1 MKIRYLNMDLNIK
14 DLSLRERY
22 WGLEINRDCV
32 KLLELFS
39 SRKGFAVGRWG
50 SEPISGTNGSN
61 DNDVRAAIKKLKERL
76 GIRHGRIVSRIDDI
90 GVRHL
95 MTETPMLSY
104 PETEQWLMENISGF
118 LPAGISQEDVR
129 FSFQIGNEQVEQQNV
144 LLAIARKN
152 EISNHI
158 DTLKNIGFEVEAISS
173 GSSDLVNVL
182 ALQRDEFY
190 QDTIAIVNM
199 QAETTAIIICERG
212 HISFY
217 KEIRISATNKNLLV
231 AETPV
236 GAFQTRNYIEEGDN
250 SSQEWSDE
258 IKQVL
263 VDYWI
268 ETLGKKPVSKIML
281 TSNDETTL
289 EHGMSLQQ
297 ISPVEIMQPM
307 PEGAPENA
315 QPGFDYS
322 LPAGLALKGH
332 YPFLNTINF
341 LPVEHIARNA
351 EEREKRKSLRIMLIA
366 GSLFLVMLCMVQLVR
381 FYFAHQ
387 LSLSEDA
394 IFQMQSHIVT
404 LEKLK
409 NDNEKLSQRIRH
421 AREIIVNRSNHSQL
435 LWEISRLLPEK
446 LWLRELSVYESN
458 GSDKKSKT
466 TLNPAGSLRCA
477 MNGFAFS
484 EQQIA
489 QFLKALEDSER
500 FTTVRLLQT
509 KMISAKEVYEKS
521 KLRRVALIRFEVEG
535 GIGKIW

>member
-1 MKIRYLNMDLNIK
+1 MNLDIK
-14 DLSLRERY
+14 DISLRERY
-22 WGLEINRDCV
+22 WGLEICQNCV
-32 KLLELFS
+32 RMVELVQG
-39 SRKGFAVGRWG
+39 RKGISVARWG
-50 SEPISGTNGSN
+50 CEPISSNNNNGSRETWSA
-61 DNDVRAAIKKLKERL
+61 VKTLKARL
-76 GIRHGRIVSRIDDI
+76 GIRHGRIVSRLDDI

-95 MTETPMLSY
+95 MIKTPLLSY
-104 PETEQWLMENISGF
+104 PETEQWLTENISGF
-118 LPAGISQEDVR
+118 LPTGISQEDVR
-129 FSFQIGNEQVEQQNV
+129 FSFQIGSEQAEQQNV

-152 EISNHI
+152 AICNHI

-182 ALQRDEFY
+182 SLQGDEFY
-190 QDTIAIVNM
+190 QDTIAILNIHR
-199 QAETTAIIICERG
+199 ETTAIIICEAG

-217 KEIRISATNKNLLV
+217 KEIRISVTNKNLLV
-231 AETPV
+231 AEAPV
-236 GAFQTRNYIEEGDN
+236 GAFQTRNYIEEEDN
-250 SSQEWSDE
+250 SSQEWSE
-258 IKQVL
+258 EVKQVL

-281 TSNDETTL
+281 TANDEATL

-297 ISPVEIMQPM
+297 ISPVEIIQPM
-307 PEGAPENA
+307 PDSTAKNA

-341 LPVEHIARNA
+341 LSQEHISRNA

-387 LSLSEDA
+387 LSFSEDA

-409 NDNEKLSQRIRH
+409 NDNEKLSQQIRH
-421 AREIIVNRSNHSQL
+421 AREIIVNRSSHSQL

-458 GSDKKSKT
+458 GSDKNPKT
-466 TLNPAGSLRCA
+466 NLNPAGSLCCA

-500 FTTVRLLQT
+500 FTNVRLLQT
-509 KMISAKEVYEKS
+509 RMISAKEVFEKS
-521 KLRRVALIRFEVEG
+521 KVRRVALIRFEVEG